1 MEASKGFGPEK
12 GMKIRKVSILFEGG
26 NIDFFIRAIL

>member
-1 MEASKGFGPEK
+1 LNRDRPIIEASKGIGPEK

-26 NIDFFIRAIL
+26 KY